1 MNLER
6 PPSYPPI
13 SPVLTVPSAL
23 LAIGFYGRAF
33 GAMERFRLT
42 DPESGR
48 IAHVELT
55 LGAGL
60 LLLTEA
66 ATDSPS
72 QLTPALGIRLCFF
85 VTDVDA
91 VTQAAVAAGA
101 LVQRPPRDEFYG
113 HRCGRIRDPFGYEWM
128 LFQENEFLTPS
139 EMQRRWPVRHR

>member
-1 MNLER
+1 MNLEH

-13 SPVLTVPSAL
+13 SAVLTVPSVL

-33 GAMERFRLT
+33 GATERFRLT
-42 DPESGR
+42 DPKSGR

-60 LLLTEA
+60 LLLTETA
-66 ATDSPS
+66 AGTLPE
-72 QLTPALGIRLCFF
+72 LTPAPGIRLCFF

-113 HRCGRIRDPFGYEWM
+113 HRCARIRDPFGHEWM

-139 EMQRRWPVRHR
+139 EMQRRWPVRDR